1 MTKMETNTQAS
12 SCLGE
17 QKFEKSQAFW
27 DVGQIPVTFM
37 MDLTEPY
44 CYREILNIQLLT
56 PSTAKVVSPPPS
68 NRKKES

>member
-44 CYREILNIQLLT
+44 CYREILALPKL
-56 PSTAKVVSPPPS
+56 SPLPLQTG
-68 NRKKES
+68 RKKVKNLKY